1 MIKLDSGMVPNRV
14 SITLLLVLGGVLQ
27 RQSYRTYDHVSSQK
41 VPARGSGVFADG
53 QQGGEHSDGRMT
65 EASEVVEVPGM
76 SHGAVGK
83 SGIGDR
89 ALFSGGQ
96 HGSLGGRALIGKY
109 FLMISPAGWA
119 ERARMTPITS
129 KQDSLPTWMASGE
142 MSS

>member
-1 MIKLDSGMVPNRV
+1 MTISNVGNMMKLDSGMVPNGV

-27 RQSYRTYDHVSSQK
+27 RQSNLTSDQVSFQK

-53 QQGGEHSDGRMT
+53 QQGGEDSDGGMT
-65 EASEVVEVPGM
+65 EASEVVEVQGM

-96 HGSLGGRALIGKY
+96 HDSLGGRA
-109 FLMISPAGWA
+109 
-119 ERARMTPITS
+119 
-129 KQDSLPTWMASGE
+129 
-142 MSS
+142 